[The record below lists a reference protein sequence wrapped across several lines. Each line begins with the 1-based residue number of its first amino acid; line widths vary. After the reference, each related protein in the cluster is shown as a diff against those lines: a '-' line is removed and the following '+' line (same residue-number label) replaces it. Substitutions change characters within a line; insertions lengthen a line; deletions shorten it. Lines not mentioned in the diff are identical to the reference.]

1 LINKEQ
7 FLTTQ
12 RRIEQRAKLQ
22 NKMMV
27 NNMFF
32 GLAILLILSVMFEIL
47 FANKVEG
54 AIPKFDPTTVVTLI
68 KERK

>member
-1 LINKEQ
+1 MNKEQ
-7 FLTTQ
+7 FLITQ

-54 AIPKFDPTTVVTLI
+54 AIANAAQEEKPK
-68 KERK
+68 K